1 LRKEESEMKKK
12 LIAGFL
18 VAGSCLFAAPMFAET
33 RFSVGVGVGV
43 PVGGYGYAAPA
54 PGPGFVWTD
63 GYWFG
68 EGRHRVWRQ
77 GYWAAPR
84 AHFERRGDGSRVLP
98 PVVKPRGVTNPE
110 NGFLP

>member
-1 LRKEESEMKKK
+1 MKKK

-18 VAGSCLFAAPMFAET
+18 VAGSCLFAAPIFAET

-54 PGPGFVWTD
+54 PAYVAPAFV
-63 GYWFG
+63 
-68 EGRHRVWRQ
+68 
-77 GYWAAPR
+77 APPAPR
-84 AHFERRGDGSRVLP
+84 LASRLLGCAESPFRAARGRSRVLP